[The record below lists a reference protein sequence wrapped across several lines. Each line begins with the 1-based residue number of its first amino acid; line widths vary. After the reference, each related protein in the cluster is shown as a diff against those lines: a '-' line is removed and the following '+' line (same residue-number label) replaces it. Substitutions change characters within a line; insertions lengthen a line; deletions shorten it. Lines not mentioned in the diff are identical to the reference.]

1 MIRRLVVWVREHPN
15 PVAVWGVVLVSFL
28 VLAGMS
34 YVIREVRGT
43 ASKSER
49 LGIENRRLGLENRR
63 LARSNRQLGL
73 KAAALAKQGD
83 EAHDALCVFKAD
95 LAARTAASLAFLAD
109 PPREIFGIKVTPALI
124 AQAQT
129 SATNQQATLDSLS
142 GLDCATKEDT

>member
-15 PVAVWGVVLVSFL
+15 PVAVWGVVLVSVV

-34 YVIREVRGT
+34 YVIRG
-43 ASKSER
+43 
-49 LGIENRRLGLENRR
+49 NRHN
-63 LARSNRQLGL
+63 
-73 KAAALAKQGD
+73 AAAAKALAVQGK

-95 LAARTAASLAFLAD
+95 LAARTAASRAFVEH

-129 SATNQQATLDSLS
+129 SATNQQATLDSLG
-142 GLDCATKEDT
+142 GLDCRLPSDS